1 MCHINAIL
9 QEGFFEYNTEI
20 LGQTYY
26 KKEYLSIL
34 PKTKQKP
41 SSLPSVFL
49 KNLYKRLWFLLT
61 RA

>member
-49 KNLYKRLWFLLT
+49 KNLYKRL
-61 RA
+61 